1 MSREVRRVPL
11 DFQWPLNKVW
21 EGYEW
26 PDRFNEES
34 CPDCELGY
42 TPEAQ
47 RFYDQWWY
55 GKVPFDPASTGS
67 TPFLPEGPEAQRWAK
82 RQIEREPGFYG
93 TGELAIAREA
103 KRITDLWNSGWG
115 HHLSQEDVDALVEA
129 EQLHDFTHE
138 FISGQGWV
146 KREDA
151 PHPTAAEV
159 NSWGLFGLGL
169 GSSAA
174 FTCVAARA
182 EREGVQLFCPTCKGH
197 GSIESYPGQ
206 REEAESWEHSDPPQ
220 GEGWQ
225 LWETTSEGSPVTP
238 VFESAED
245 LGAYLYAHP
254 GIFGPGWKVR
264 DEASVISWV
273 QGDGWIP
280 SGVFPEEKA
289 VIQ

>member
-11 DFQWPLNKVW
+11 DFQWPLHKVW
-21 EGYEW
+21 KGYEW

-42 TPEAQ
+42 APEAQ

-82 RQIEREPGFYG
+82 RQIEQNPGFYG

-115 HHLSQEDVDALVEA
+115 HHLSQDDVDALIEA

-138 FISGQGWV
+138 FVSGQGWV

-151 PHPTAAEV
+151 SHPTAAEV

-182 EREGVQLFCPTCKGH
+182 EREGVQLLCSTCRGQ

-206 REEAESWEHSDPPQ
+206 RAESESWEHEDPPQ

-225 LWETTSEGSPVTP
+225 LWESTSEGSPVTP
-238 VFESAED
+238 VFESAEA

-254 GIFGPGWKVR
+254 RIFGPGWKVR
-264 DEASVISWV
+264 DEASVVSWV

-280 SGVFPEEKA
+280 SGIFPEEKA
-289 VIQ
+289 VIA